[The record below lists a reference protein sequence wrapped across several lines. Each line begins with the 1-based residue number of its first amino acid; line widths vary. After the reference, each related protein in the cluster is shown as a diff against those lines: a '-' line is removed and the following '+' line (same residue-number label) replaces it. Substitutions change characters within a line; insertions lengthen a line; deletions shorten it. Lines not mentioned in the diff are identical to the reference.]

1 MYDTLVSA
9 KRSMQVG
16 GERERG
22 PSTKQLV
29 SLLNFVLQ
37 PSLTIQ
43 RLTLLFFSYTI
54 NRYIV
59 HCSVNCTL
67 WTKYKTIG
75 IHTEL
80 CPITSF
86 DQLHLYFTK
95 RGIFRCIHNKQ
106 IQCSCNFESPIALY
120 GLRPHLW
127 AQGAKSGELPEKA
140 VVCVWG
146 SCGGRLSALQTAS
159 GRLCLARCSSRS

>member
-1 MYDTLVSA
+1 
-9 KRSMQVG
+9 MQVG

-43 RLTLLFFSYTI
+43 RLTLPFFSYTI
-54 NRYIV
+54 KRYIV
-59 HCSVNCTL
+59 HCSVNSTL

-106 IQCSCNFESPIALY
+106 IQCSCNFKSPVALY

-146 SCGGRLSALQTAS
+146 SCGGRLSALQTAA
-159 GRLCLARCSSRS
+159 G

>member
-1 MYDTLVSA
+1 MYDKLVSA
-9 KRSMQVG
+9 QRSMHVRESVDQVQNNWY
-16 GERERG
+16 
-22 PSTKQLV
+22 PCWTLSQSHLW
-29 SLLNFVLQ
+29 L
-37 PSLTIQ
+37 IQ
-43 RLTLLFFSYTI
+43 RLALPIFICTI

-59 HCSVNCTL
+59 HCAVNFTV

-140 VVCVWG
+140 VVCVWS

>member
-1 MYDTLVSA
+1 MDIYQVVENNASESATSNADQVESNDIYYFEIYIKVIYVMYDTLVSA

-43 RLTLLFFSYTI
+43 RLTLPFFSYTI

-59 HCSVNCTL
+59 HCAVNFTV

-95 RGIFRCIHNKQ
+95 
-106 IQCSCNFESPIALY
+106 
-120 GLRPHLW
+120 
-127 AQGAKSGELPEKA
+127 
-140 VVCVWG
+140 
-146 SCGGRLSALQTAS
+146 
-159 GRLCLARCSSRS
+159 

>member
-1 MYDTLVSA
+1 MDIYQVIENNASESVTSNADQVENNDNFDIYIKVIYVMYDKLVSA

-43 RLTLLFFSYTI
+43 RLTLPIFSYTI

-59 HCSVNCTL
+59 HCSVNFTL
-67 WTKYKTIG
+67 WTKYTTIG
-75 IHTEL
+75 IHDEL

-95 RGIFRCIHNKQ
+95 KAFLDVYTINKY
-106 IQCSCNFESPIALY
+106 IVRVILN
-120 GLRPHLW
+120 HL
-127 AQGAKSGELPEKA
+127 
-140 VVCVWG
+140 
-146 SCGGRLSALQTAS
+146 
-159 GRLCLARCSSRS
+159 